1 MAVLDDVRPHSDHA
15 LAVHYSYVCI
25 LGKLPLMEKDVEK
38 DVGNDCDVRC
48 RERPTPVVVRVKY

>member
-1 MAVLDDVRPHSDHA
+1 MAVSDDVRPHSDHA

-38 DVGNDCDVRC
+38 NVGNDCDC
-48 RERPTPVVVRVKY
+48 KMS